1 MVFVSD
7 RDTKPGISRSLRRGG
22 VSLFISGELS
32 SLMSLRI
39 HPVVL
44 AALTLC
50 LAASAVTAAEEAGN
64 VIDALQ
70 ARLDRGEI
78 RLAYDDRNGHGWM
91 PDLLNRLGMP
101 RDSQLLVFSKS
112 SLQFEQISPRTP
124 RALYF
129 GTDVAVGTV
138 QGGRLLEL
146 ITNDRKDGLRFYTL
160 DAAKTDRPRFVR
172 QSTDCDLCH
181 SLAGK
186 GGPGMLVANFDVDP
200 SGDLPNVDPAMP
212 FRMTDDTTPFTDRY
226 GGWYVTGQTGAMMH
240 RGNVTMDF
248 SVSAEPPPG
257 GLNVTD
263 LSGKIDLAKYLS
275 PGSDIVALLVL
286 EHQVGVVNLI
296 NQANVRCGGKG
307 GCESREAQ
315 EVIAQLARYMT
326 FTGAVP
332 LPSPV
337 TGSSG
342 YAAAFTRE
350 GPRDAQGRSLRDLD
364 LKTRLLRYPLSY
376 MLYSDAFASLNPIAR
391 EKTLRLVHDDLTA
404 RKTDEARAAIAI
416 AAAAP
421 PPGLPGWWK

>member
-1 MVFVSD
+1 MCHYLVGGTFVA
-7 RDTKPGISRSLRRGG
+7 
-22 VSLFISGELS
+22 
-32 SLMSLRI
+32 MSLRF
-39 HPVVL
+39 HPVAL
-44 AALTLC
+44 AALALGLTPLALC
-50 LAASAVTAAEEAGN
+50 LAAPAVMAAEEAGN

-70 ARLDRGEI
+70 ARLDRGET
-78 RLAYDDRNGHGWM
+78 RLTFDDKDGHGWL
-91 PDLLNRLGMP
+91 PDLLTQLGVP
-101 RDSQLLVFSKS
+101 KESQLLVFSKS
-112 SLQFEQISPRTP
+112 SMQFEQISPHKP

-129 GTDVAVGTV
+129 GADVALGTV
-138 QGGRLLEL
+138 QEGRVVEF

-160 DAAKTDRPRFVR
+160 DAKKTAKPRFER
-172 QSTDCDLCH
+172 QSSDCDLCH

-200 SGDLPNVDPAMP
+200 SGDLPNVDPSMP
-212 FRMTDDTTPFTDRY
+212 FRMTDDTTPFADRY
-226 GGWYVTGQTGAMMH
+226 GGWYVTGQTGAMKH

-257 GLNVTD
+257 GLNITD
-263 LSGKIDLAKYLS
+263 LSGKIDLTKYLS

-296 NQANVRCGGKG
+296 NQANVRCRGRG
-307 GCESREAQ
+307 GCESAEAQ
-315 EVIAQLARYMT
+315 DVIAQLARYMT

-342 YAAAFTRE
+342 YAAVFAQD

-376 MLYSDAFASLNPIAR
+376 MLYSDAFAGLNPAAR
-391 EKTLRLVHDDLTA
+391 DKVWRLVHDDLTA